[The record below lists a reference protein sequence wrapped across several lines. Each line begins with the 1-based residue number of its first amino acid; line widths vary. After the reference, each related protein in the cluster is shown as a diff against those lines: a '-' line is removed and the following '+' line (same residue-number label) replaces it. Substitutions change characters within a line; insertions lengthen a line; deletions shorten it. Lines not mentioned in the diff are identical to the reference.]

1 MNKQQVVIG
10 TAVAAFALFVIGALI
25 LGNAPGEP
33 SQPSSRFVEQS
44 ELIRP
49 HSPVI
54 GPANAPVTIV
64 EFFDPSCEACRAFHP
79 IVKDILAKFPGDVRL
94 VLRYAPFHEG
104 SDEAVRI
111 LEASRAQ
118 GKFESVLD
126 ALFEKQSEWAL
137 HGSPPDLDRAW
148 AVAGEAGLT
157 LDAAKAV
164 AKSSE
169 VDAVLRQDF
178 ADLTALV
185 VQQTPTFYVN
195 GKPLTEFGPEQLL
208 ALVQAEVDNAKVATK

>member
-1 MNKQQVVIG
+1 MNKQHIVIG
-10 TAVAAFALFVIGALI
+10 TAVLAFAIFVIGALI
-25 LGNAPGEP
+25 VANPSSEP
-33 SQPSSRFVEQS
+33 SQPSSLFVEQN
-44 ELIRP
+44 ELIRA

-54 GPANAPVTIV
+54 GPPNAPVTIV

-79 IVKDILAKFPGDVRL
+79 IVKDILAKFPSDVRL

-118 GKFESVLD
+118 SKFEPVLD

-137 HGSPPDLDRAW
+137 HGSPPDLARAW
-148 AVAGEAGLT
+148 AIAGEAGLE
-157 LDAAKAV
+157 LESAKLT

-195 GKPLTEFGPEQLL
+195 GKPLAEFGPEQLL
-208 ALVQAEVDNAKVATK
+208 ALVQAEVDSARVAKK